1 MKKRDKNGI
10 GSLLTINAGSS
21 SLRLSLF
28 EQHRK
33 GLVQLA
39 KVRHDLVNGQAVSVS
54 LLDDFIASF
63 DATRITLVVHR
74 VVHGGRRLTSPCRID
89 ARIEAEIERLIPL
102 APLHNPSALAWIRLT
117 RQLLGEELPQMAV
130 FDTAFY
136 RSLPEVAATYALPR
150 RLCRDHAIRRYGFHG
165 IAHRALWNRWREIRP
180 EIKDGGRVI
189 SLQLG
194 AGCSITAID
203 RGVPVDTSM
212 GFSPL
217 EGLVMA
223 TRSGDLDPT
232 LITYLQQE
240 AGLSTA
246 ETEQL
251 LNKQSGLLGLSGE
264 SGNMRAVLDSDNPD
278 AQLAVNLYC
287 YRIRKY
293 IGAYLT
299 VLGGADAILFGGGVG
314 ENSPQIRAKILHGM
328 AWLGVELS
336 PLYNDD
342 AMGKETRISTTKSQI
357 ESWVITVDE
366 ARVMLQEA
374 LKSLSDD

>member
-10 GSLLTINAGSS
+10 GSILTINAGSS
-21 SLRLSLF
+21 SLRLGLF
-28 EQHRK
+28 EQRRN
-33 GLVQLA
+33 GLVELA
-39 KVRHDLVNGQAVSVS
+39 RVRHDGANKHQLS
-54 LLDDFIASF
+54 LLDDFITST
-63 DATRITLVVHR
+63 DTTGITLVVHR
-74 VVHGGRRLTSPCRID
+74 VVHGGRRLTSPRRID
-89 ARIEAEIERLIPL
+89 THIEAEIERLIPL
-102 APLHNPSALAWIRLT
+102 APLHNPSALAWIRLA
-117 RQLLGEELPQMAV
+117 RQLLGEALPQIAV

-165 IAHRALWNRWREIRP
+165 IAHRAIWNRWRELRP
-180 EIKDGGRVI
+180 EIEHGGRVI

-203 RGVPVDTSM
+203 QGVPVDTSM

-232 LITYLQQE
+232 LITYLQQQ
-240 AGLSTA
+240 AGLSA
-246 ETEQL
+246 EGVEQL
-251 LNKQSGLLGLSGE
+251 LNRQSGLLGLSGE
-264 SGNMRAVLDSDNPD
+264 SGDMRTVLDSDSPD

-293 IGAYLT
+293 IGAYLAA
-299 VLGGADAILFGGGVG
+299 LGGADAILFGGGVG

-328 AWLGVELS
+328 AWLGVELN
-336 PLYNDD
+336 PLYNN
-342 AMGKETRISTTKSQI
+342 AMGKEARISMTKSQI
-357 ESWVITVDE
+357 EAWVITVDE
-366 ARVMLQEA
+366 ARVMAQEA
-374 LKSLSDD
+374 LEQIPNA